1 MAFDRLRHRIQFD
14 KFGATEQNPS
24 GLAEM
29 SDPQEQNTR
38 DFILQHSANGKNW
51 TAFGILQ
58 YAGNSCSTRN
68 HSYIHSSPVTGINYY
83 RILQT
88 DLDNQSS
95 YSAIRML
102 RFTKTDEPFTI
113 FGNPVSNN
121 MLTVQINEATSLALY
136 TADGKLLWNENVN
149 AGIKTIG
156 MSRYAKGTYL
166 LKAKNVIQKIVIQ

>member
-1 MAFDRLRHRIQFD
+1 
-14 KFGATEQNPS
+14 
-24 GLAEM
+24 
-29 SDPQEQNTR
+29 
-38 DFILQHSANGKNW
+38 
-51 TAFGILQ
+51 
-58 YAGNSCSTRN
+58 
-68 HSYIHSSPVTGINYY
+68 
-83 RILQT
+83 
-88 DLDNQSS
+88 
-95 YSAIRML
+95 ML